1 MFLTET
7 FLWNF
12 LSFLRQ
18 KLSILAF
25 FFNSRRSCFLWGLA
39 CESLLIL
46 MARCTFE
53 EKLVV
58 TVLAKLVQLFPQKC
72 TCAFFFRTR
81 SLTDR
86 SQIVTDTCK
95 NYVSNF
101 VGSLLNRLYHYANEN
116 VSVKHLSLI
125 CITSILTT
133 IIRPKLFSLWR
144 VLP

>member
-1 MFLTET
+1 
-7 FLWNF
+7 
-12 LSFLRQ
+12 
-18 KLSILAF
+18 
-25 FFNSRRSCFLWGLA
+25 
-39 CESLLIL
+39 

-53 EKLVV
+53 KNLVV

-116 VSVKHLSLI
+116 VSVKRLSLI

-133 IIRPKLFSLWR
+133 IIRQKLFSLWR